1 MREQSKSEGMALPQL
16 GALLVVWLL
25 FYGLLMV
32 HGLTTSQSE
41 RLAKAWTIQDNA
53 DGAPGGAQAV
63 RTSLTLSANRIG
75 TE

>member
-1 MREQSKSEGMALPQL
+1 
-16 GALLVVWLL
+16 
-25 FYGLLMV
+25 
-32 HGLTTSQSE
+32 
-41 RLAKAWTIQDNA
+41 LAKAWTIQDNA